1 MRQSLS
7 LCQMPEPGHKDDT
20 ATRAVADFLRNEKGS
35 GLRTK
40 EAVQYEKA
48 RDRSLPLP
56 LPCGRAGPA
65 LTAPPRRSC
74 PQRVEYFKGAKLI
87 DALVGPKYTGK
98 VAKESPVK
106 SRAEAAK
113 IGQTLLSQARR

>member
-1 MRQSLS
+1 
-7 LCQMPEPGHKDDT
+7 MPEPGHKDDT

-48 RDRSLPLP
+48 RDCSLPLP

-74 PQRVEYFKGAKLI
+74 PQRVEYFKGTKLI